1 RPKMW
6 GGPFPAGPDIQ
17 QRVHPTFSDA
27 SQFEWASQTPK
38 MSNVPDPPHVMNAL
52 PMSPSSIGLHKSDLD
67 TPAYC
72 IDVDV
77 MDANIARM
85 ASFLAERGKQW
96 RPHAKCHK
104 SPIIARREIDAGAIG
119 VTVAKVS

>member
-1 RPKMW
+1 
-6 GGPFPAGPDIQ
+6 
-17 QRVHPTFSDA
+17 
-27 SQFEWASQTPK
+27 
-38 MSNVPDPPHVMNAL
+38 MN
-52 PMSPSSIGLHKSDLD
+52 STNIGLHKSELD

-104 SPIIARREIDAGAIG
+104 SPVIARREIDAGAIG
-119 VTVAKVS
+119 VTVAKVSKAEVYVQAADVEARRGWAV